1 VSAHVQPW
9 AGRAERLC
17 TSCGTE
23 LAPNA
28 LACPACHV
36 LVHAAALKDLA
47 AQAESSAQA
56 NRLGEARETWQRSLE
71 LLPPT
76 SQQHAAVRSRIA
88 DLDRR
93 IAAQPSVAKG
103 GAATS
108 HQPWWKRGAA
118 AGVGVLV
125 LLLGKLKFLI
135 LGLTKASTFLSMF
148 AFLGVYWSLYGWPLA
163 LGFVVSIYI
172 HEMGHVAML
181 KKLGI
186 DAGAPLFVPGV
197 GALVLLKQRI
207 EDPNTD
213 AAIGLA
219 GPVWGF
225 GAGLAAYAVYKVTAV
240 PVWAAIAQL
249 TGFINLF
256 NMIPVWQ
263 LDGSRGFH
271 ALSTPQRWGVVIALV
286 AAFLLTHQKMLIIV
300 GAVALFRVFQRTTV
314 PGSHRAF
321 ATFVLL
327 IAGLAWLS
335 GVHQV

>member
-1 VSAHVQPW
+1 VTAHVQPW
-9 AGRAERLC
+9 AGRRERLC
-17 TSCGTE
+17 ASCGTE

-28 LACPACHV
+28 LACPACHA
-36 LVHAAALKDLA
+36 LVHAVTLKDLA
-47 AQAESSAQA
+47 ARAESSAEA
-56 NRLGEARETWQRSLE
+56 NRLAESREAWQRSLE
-71 LLPPT
+71 LLPPG
-76 SQQHAAVRSRIA
+76 SQQYAAVRSRIA
-88 DLDRR
+88 ELDRR
-93 IAAQPSVAKG
+93 IEAQPALAKG
-103 GAATS
+103 DTATP

-135 LGLTKASTFLSMF
+135 LGLTKASTFFSMF

-163 LGFVVSIYI
+163 LGFVVSINI

-186 DAGAPLFVPGV
+186 DAGAPLFIPGV
-197 GALVLLKQRI
+197 GALVLLKRHI
-207 EDPNTD
+207 DDPNTD

-240 PVWAAIAQL
+240 PVW
-249 TGFINLF
+249 
-256 NMIPVWQ
+256 Q

-271 ALSTPQRWGVVIALV
+271 ALSTPQRSGVVIALV
-286 AAFLLTHQKMLIIV
+286 AAYLLTHQKMLILV

-314 PGSHRAF
+314 PGNHRAF